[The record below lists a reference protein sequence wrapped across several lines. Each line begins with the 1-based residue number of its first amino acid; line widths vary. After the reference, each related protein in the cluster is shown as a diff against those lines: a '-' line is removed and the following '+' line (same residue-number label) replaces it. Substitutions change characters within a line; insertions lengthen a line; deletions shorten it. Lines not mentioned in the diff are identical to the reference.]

1 MFVFFSEVIKYY
13 ALLKFKYLNNLP
25 IVVILEK
32 LIIAHILDKFSVF
45 YETWRPII
53 VSQEPATQASWTPF
67 RTFTTCSFKIDF

>member
-1 MFVFFSEVIKYY
+1 MFVFISEVIKYY

-45 YETWRPII
+45 YET
-53 VSQEPATQASWTPF
+53 
-67 RTFTTCSFKIDF
+67 